1 MFTFTNPRHQ
11 MSCEL
16 KREYHV
22 NFTDGILESTSS
34 LLTQTVRHNRV
45 LVITTP
51 TVYKHYG
58 ERFVRLA
65 QEQGLDLV
73 FEVLSLTEQTKTFE
87 SVEKICEWSQHYN
100 LGRSDILIAF
110 GGGVCSDAVSVAA
123 SLIRRGIRHIRIPT
137 TLIGQIDAAIGLKG
151 GINFRNHKNYL
162 GCFYPPSDVFIDPGF
177 LGTLNRESLSHGF
190 AEIVKMAL
198 VCDAELFDKLQ
209 CHGSSLLNSSFT
221 QPADA
226 ASHVIERA
234 VQLMLKELRENP
246 YENITSER
254 LVDMGHTFSPYL
266 EAASK
271 FSIQHGEAV
280 AIDMALTSL
289 ISVELGL
296 LQERD
301 AHTIINLLSNLGLPI
316 WSPLMT
322 SELCSFSIKEAA
334 LHRRG
339 NLNLIVLEGIGRPR
353 FIKSAGEVEGGVLD
367 RALAKLAVHGERMMQ
382 GPEISRNCV
391 DWMKDTG

>member
-1 MFTFTNPRHQ
+1 

-16 KREYHV
+16 NREYQISL
-22 NFTDGILESTSS
+22 TDGILDPTGT
-34 LLTQTVRHNRV
+34 LLAQAVQQNRA

-58 ERFVRLA
+58 KRLIRMA
-65 QEQGLDLV
+65 QAQGLDLV
-73 FEVLSLTEQTKTFE
+73 CEVLSLTEQTKTFA
-87 SVEKICEWSQHYN
+87 SVEQICEWSQHYN

-151 GINFRNHKNYL
+151 GINFRDHKNYL
-162 GCFYPPSDVFIDPGF
+162 GCFHPPSDVFIDPG
-177 LGTLNRESLSHGF
+177 LLTTLNKESLSHGF
-190 AEIVKMAL
+190 SEIVKMAL
-198 VCDAELFDKLQ
+198 VCDAELFDALQ
-209 CHGSSLLNSSFT
+209 RHGPSLLNSGFT

-226 ASHVIERA
+226 GSYIIERA
-234 VQLMLKELRENP
+234 IQLMLQQLGENP
-246 YENITSER
+246 YENMTSER

-266 EAASK
+266 EVASK

-280 AIDMALTSL
+280 SIDMALASL
-289 ISVELGL
+289 ISVELGFL
-296 LQERD
+296 KKRD
-301 AHTIINLLSNLGLPI
+301 AHTIINLLSNLGLPV

-322 SELCSFSIKEAA
+322 NELCSFSIKEAA

-339 NLNLIVLEGIGRPR
+339 NLNLIVLEEIGRPL
-353 FIKSAGEVEGGVLD
+353 FVKSTCEIEGGVLD
-367 RALAKLAVHGERMMQ
+367 RALGKLAVYGESMMQ
-382 GPEISRNCV
+382 RSNFSKNCV
-391 DWMKDTG
+391 SLMKNTG